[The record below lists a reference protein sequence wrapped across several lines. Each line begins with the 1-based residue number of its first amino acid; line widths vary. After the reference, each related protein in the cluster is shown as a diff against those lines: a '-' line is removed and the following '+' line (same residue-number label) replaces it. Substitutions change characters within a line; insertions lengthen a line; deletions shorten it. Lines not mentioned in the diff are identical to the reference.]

1 MRKINLIFLPKNELY
16 RLKFTDT
23 CYTNG
28 VLGRITLLPNNIN
41 TGRITINVAS
51 DV

>member
-16 RLKFTDT
+16 RIGFTDI
-23 CYTNG
+23 CYING
-28 VLGRITLLPNNIN
+28 VLGRITLLPNNTN
-41 TGRITINVAS
+41 TGRITIDVAS